1 LFLLLWQVET
11 DQKLLKMTVE
21 SDKEDVPAASNR
33 EQTGGNNDSS
43 QVVEISQ

>member
-1 LFLLLWQVET
+1 M
-11 DQKLLKMTVE
+11 LKMTVE

-43 QVVEISQ
+43 QVAEISQ